1 MTVCGYDGVEKWL
14 DLYWVDWW
22 FDLSECVD
30 ELSLTLFW
38 DEETEV
44 GLLVR
49 RQFCERGWDAVCW
62 LQTLHLTHSQA
73 ELCPGSWDSLFEG
86 LGHPEYLPGALP
98 VVTGVPDSPIC
109 FPGGVVDP
117 VGWDYS
123 WVPRA
128 LHLKCR
134 SSFFCLFVC
143 LFVFYC
149 GKNLRLN
156 TEGVLTKRTDGSSEP
171 LDDFHCD
178 LGHSDSVLL
187 LSCLEGVQS

>member
-1 MTVCGYDGVEKWL
+1 MVEWRRGLTFTEWIGGLICQNVWMSCHWPCFEMKKL
-14 DLYWVDWW
+14 RLCCSSDISFVRGAEMQSAGSR
-22 FDLSECVD
+22 LSI
-30 ELSLTLFW
+30 W
-38 DEETEV
+38 
-44 GLLVR
+44 
-49 RQFCERGWDAVCW
+49 
-62 LQTLHLTHSQA
+62 LTHRLS
-73 ELCPGSWDSLFEG
+73 CGPGSWDLLCKG

-128 LHLKCR
+128 LHLKCK
-134 SSFFCLFVC
+134 SSLFF
-143 LFVFYC
+143 FVFFFTVE
-149 GKNLRLN
+149 KNLRLN

-178 LGHSDSVLL
+178 LGHLDSVLL
-187 LSCLEGVQS
+187 LSRLEGVRS

>member
-1 MTVCGYDGVEKWL
+1 MTACGYGGVKKGP

-22 FDLSECVD
+22 FDFSECVD
-30 ELSLTLFW
+30 ELPLTVFW
-38 DEETEV
+38 DEKLSLGCSSDV
-44 GLLVR
+44 SFVR
-49 RQFCERGWDAVCW
+49 GAEMQSAGSRLSIW
-62 LQTLHLTHSQA
+62 LTHRLS
-73 ELCPGSWDSLFEG
+73 CGPGSWDLLCKG
-86 LGHPEYLPGALP
+86 LGQPEYLPGALP

-134 SSFFCLFVC
+134 SSFVFCLFVF
-143 LFVFYC
+143 LFFYC

-178 LGHSDSVLL
+178 LGHLDSVLL
-187 LSCLEGVQS
+187 LSRLEGVRS